1 MKIDYRSKINV
12 IGFDLDHTL
21 YRGSK
26 EMDQVIQEYIFKK
39 IQAHYA
45 CSFEDARK
53 MFNDLYK
60 EGRGLS
66 GRKTLL
72 ALNIP
77 NAGEIIQEALE
88 NADVAQAIKY
98 DPEVIRILH
107 DLKQRYNNIDLIT
120 GSGKEQTLK
129 KLTALGI
136 PEHFFSHYIT
146 DEVAFK
152 GDGSAYEH
160 WINLYSLPPETFLY
174 IGDRLEV
181 DHVIPKAFG
190 IETILVNVNEK
201 IPEASCPQLSDIKE
215 IESLLL

>member
-1 MKIDYRSKINV
+1 MKIDYQSKIRV
-12 IGFDLDHTL
+12 IEFDLDHTL

-39 IQAHYA
+39 IATHHT

-53 MFNDLYK
+53 MFDDLYK

-66 GRKTLL
+66 GRKTLI
-72 ALNIP
+72 ALDIP

-88 NADVAQAIKY
+88 NADVAQTIKN

-107 DLKQRYNNIDLIT
+107 NLKQRYNNIDLIT

-136 PEHFFSHYIT
+136 SEHFFSHYIT
-146 DEVAFK
+146 DEVASK
-152 GDGSAYEH
+152 GDGSAFKH
-160 WINLYSLPPETFLY
+160 WVNLYSLPAETFLY

-181 DHVIPKAFG
+181 DHIIPKAFG
-190 IETILVNVNEK
+190 IETILVNVNKK
-201 IPEASCPQLSDIKE
+201 IPEALCPQLADIKE